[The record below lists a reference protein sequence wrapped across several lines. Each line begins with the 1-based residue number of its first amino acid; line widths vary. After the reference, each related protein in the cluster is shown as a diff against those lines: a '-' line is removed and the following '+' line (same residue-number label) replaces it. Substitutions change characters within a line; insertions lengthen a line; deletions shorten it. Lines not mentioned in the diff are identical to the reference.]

1 VRVFCYQT
9 GEVKMHDPLS
19 VAMMQL
25 RVSFATMERQGSV
38 RTHDAMGHK
47 AKAGHAV
54 GGRVFGYTTTEP
66 RAPDGRR
73 LHVERRV
80 HEAEATVVRRIFTL
94 YAEGVGYPTIAHT
107 LNHERALAPSPR
119 RTGRLAGWAPSS
131 VREILYRELYR
142 GVVVWNRTK
151 KRDPFGRKRHS
162 QRDPADWIRL
172 EAPTLRI
179 VSHELWTAVQ
189 RRLEQARASYLR
201 VNGGKVWGRPPG
213 DVDTKYLLTA
223 LTVCGHC
230 GGTLHVRSRAHGC
243 QRFFYYA
250 CSTAN
255 LKGKTHCSNFLRLP
269 MDLAD
274 EAVLAATE
282 TDLLHPAVVTRAI
295 EKTHAALVAA
305 APESSDQVKA
315 AEATVARL
323 STELARLVEAVR
335 HGGAIPALVSEIQ
348 RLEIERTR
356 AEAQL
361 AALRTPAPMLTADDL
376 PAAIERVLTDWRGLL
391 RRQTAQARQILRR
404 LLHRRVVFTP
414 DLRAGTWTMRAECSL
429 GRGYSVQR
437 LWWPQRGSNPCFS
450 LERAVS

>member
-1 VRVFCYQT
+1 
-9 GEVKMHDPLS
+9 
-19 VAMMQL
+19 
-25 RVSFATMERQGSV
+25 
-38 RTHDAMGHK
+38 MG
-47 AKAGHAV
+47 ASASSITPA
-54 GGRVFGYTTTEP
+54 R
-66 RAPDGRR
+66 
-73 LHVERRV
+73 
-80 HEAEATVVRRIFTL
+80 
-94 YAEGVGYPTIAHT
+94 
-107 LNHERALAPSPR
+107 R
-119 RTGRLAGWAPSS
+119 RTSR
-131 VREILYRELYR
+131 
-142 GVVVWNRTK
+142 
-151 KRDPFGRKRHS
+151 
-162 QRDPADWIRL
+162 
-172 EAPTLRI
+172 
-179 VSHELWTAVQ
+179 
-189 RRLEQARASYLR
+189 AR
-201 VNGGKVWGRPPG
+201 
-213 DVDTKYLLTA
+213 LTA
-223 LTVCGHC
+223 RTSCAYRWTSPTRRCSPQPKLTSCIP
-230 GGTLHVRSRAHGC
+230 RWSRG
-243 QRFFYYA
+243 
-250 CSTAN
+250 
-255 LKGKTHCSNFLRLP
+255 L
-269 MDLAD
+269 
-274 EAVLAATE
+274 
-282 TDLLHPAVVTRAI
+282 I

>member
-1 VRVFCYQT
+1 MRVFCYQT
-9 GEVKMHDPLS
+9 GEVKIHDPLS

-38 RTHDAMGHK
+38 RTDAMVHK

-54 GGRVFGYTTTEP
+54 GGCVFGYTTTEL

-80 HEAEATVVRRIFTL
+80 HEAEATVVRRIFRL

-213 DVDTKYLLTA
+213 DVDTKYLLTRPHRLWTLRRHAPCAEPCAWVPA
-223 LTVCGHC
+223 L
-230 GGTLHVRSRAHGC
+230 L
-243 QRFFYYA
+243 
-250 CSTAN
+250 
-255 LKGKTHCSNFLRLP
+255 LLRLLDGEP
-269 MDLAD
+269 QGQDSLLELPAP
-274 EAVLAATE
+274 
-282 TDLLHPAVVTRAI
+282 TDGPR
-295 EKTHAALVAA
+295 
-305 APESSDQVKA
+305 
-315 AEATVARL
+315 R
-323 STELARLVEAVR
+323 R
-335 HGGAIPALVSEIQ
+335 GGA
-348 RLEIERTR
+348 
-356 AEAQL
+356 
-361 AALRTPAPMLTADDL
+361 
-376 PAAIERVLTDWRGLL
+376 
-391 RRQTAQARQILRR
+391 RRNR
-404 LLHRRVVFTP
+404 
-414 DLRAGTWTMRAECSL
+414 
-429 GRGYSVQR
+429 
-437 LWWPQRGSNPCFS
+437 N
-450 LERAVS
+450 